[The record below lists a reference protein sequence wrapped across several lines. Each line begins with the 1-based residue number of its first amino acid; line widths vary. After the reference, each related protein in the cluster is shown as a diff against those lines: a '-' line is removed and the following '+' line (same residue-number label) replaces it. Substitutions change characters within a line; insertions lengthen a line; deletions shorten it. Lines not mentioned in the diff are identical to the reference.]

1 MLLLRK
7 KEDFIGCLD
16 FDQICKVVV
25 KTVANTNFVY
35 FCVRDTQKRF
45 FKCMDLRSI
54 DFMHTIPNLRFS
66 ALRGPALIIL
76 CVTDF
81 FVL

>member
-25 KTVANTNFVY
+25 KTVANTNFV
-35 FCVRDTQKRF
+35 F
-45 FKCMDLRSI
+45 LRS
-54 DFMHTIPNLRFS
+54 
-66 ALRGPALIIL
+66 
-76 CVTDF
+76 
-81 FVL
+81 